1 MTFWIKFGPFWGDLG
16 AITPVIKVRLGL
28 NAGNRWFSWI
38 SNINVTNFEILKCLW
53 SQEMLRIFIFD
64 PTLCPPEWVQN
75 WQKSVFLKKRF
86 IHEAIQIS
94 KCQGSISSH
103 FSMENAITF
112 GVFFFFFILKDQKV
126 TDQVS
131 TTFSEALQ
139 SGVTCGEKNGGC
151 RLIPIRSIPALM
163 SFFCF
168 RIPYFDFRCVVWYH
182 TQTNKK

>member
-1 MTFWIKFGPFWGDLG
+1 MKYSNVYDHRRCSEFSFLIQPC
-16 AITPVIKVRLGL
+16 VRLNGSKIDKSQYFSRKDLFMKLSKYL
-28 NAGNRWFSWI
+28 NVKALSP
-38 SNINVTNFEILKCLW
+38 L
-53 SQEMLRIFIFD
+53 
-64 PTLCPPEWVQN
+64 
-75 WQKSVFLKKRF
+75 
-86 IHEAIQIS
+86 
-94 KCQGSISSH
+94 
-103 FSMENAITF
+103 TF
-112 GVFFFFFILKDQKV
+112 QWKMQLLLASFFFFFILKDQKV

-139 SGVTCGEKNGGC
+139 SGVTCGEKSGGC